1 MFTKNT
7 TPTFLSIVLIGLS
20 FFLPDGFKEPIR
32 NIGLFAFSGAITNWL
47 AVYMLFE
54 KIPFLY
60 GSGVI
65 PARFEQIKSGLL
77 TLVKENLFKAENVE
91 KAFDKE
97 QSASGL
103 SLDFEPLV
111 ESFDLDHAFEQLK
124 DAIMQSSF
132 GSALSMLGGESV
144 LEPLR
149 EKFKEKIKNLVIE
162 TSRSEKF
169 QKALSSSLSSVA
181 SSDLFMAKIEEIVQD
196 RLDELTPEMIKT
208 IMQSMIKQHL
218 GWLVVWGAVF
228 GGIMGL
234 LTTYIPN

>member
-196 RLDELTPEMIKT
+196 RLDELTPEMVKT